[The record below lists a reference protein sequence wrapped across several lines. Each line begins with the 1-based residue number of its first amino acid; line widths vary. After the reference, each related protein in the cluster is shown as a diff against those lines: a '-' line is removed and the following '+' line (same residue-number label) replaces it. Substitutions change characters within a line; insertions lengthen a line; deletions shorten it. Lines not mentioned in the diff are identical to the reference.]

1 MLEHKER
8 GLIPKSRTL
17 GDHYLETMWFTGLG
31 RQAGPMI
38 PGGRKDLFAI
48 LEQQP
53 ARPPGTMPAD
63 WADDAWL
70 TMRGRPTQPGQ
81 PAVFCKCLT
90 CACLMAFGSPAWQC
104 LLVFPVT
111 CV

>member
-1 MLEHKER
+1 M
-8 GLIPKSRTL
+8 IQKSRAL

-53 ARPPGTMPAD
+53 PRPPGTIPAD

-70 TMRGRPTQPGQ
+70 TIRGRPTQPGLL
-81 PAVFCKCLT
+81 PVIH
-90 CACLMAFGSPAWQC
+90 SC
-104 LLVFPVT
+104 LLTLRSTSP
-111 CV
+111 